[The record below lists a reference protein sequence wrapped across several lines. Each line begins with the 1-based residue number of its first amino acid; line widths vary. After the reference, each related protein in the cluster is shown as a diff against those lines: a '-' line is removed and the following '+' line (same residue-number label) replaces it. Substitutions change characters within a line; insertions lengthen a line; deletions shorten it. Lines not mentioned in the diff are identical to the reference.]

1 MNTTG
6 NGMLIEFAS
15 AYDAVQGAIGI
26 QSSMTKREAEQRE
39 DQRIRYRVGINL
51 GDVIHDD
58 GDIFG
63 DGVNV
68 AAQSGTGR
76 ALLRQCFEVGRGG
89 A

>member
-1 MNTTG
+1 
-6 NGMLIEFAS
+6 
-15 AYDAVQGAIGI
+15 VQGAIGI

-68 AAQSGTGR
+68 AAQSGAGR